1 MIISG
6 KYNTLD
12 KTNYQIEKLKSV
24 ELVFKVSMENVRT
37 YLGHQERELQEETNV
52 REICLRKTTGQFHSL
67 RLEEVMG
74 LKRAEKLSK
83 THFCLSNY
91 ILFL

>member
-37 YLGHQERELQEETNV
+37 YLGH
-52 REICLRKTTGQFHSL
+52 
-67 RLEEVMG
+67 
-74 LKRAEKLSK
+74 
-83 THFCLSNY
+83 
-91 ILFL
+91 